1 MTGSLFALHGMH
13 PDVVRPWRARSPKR
27 RLPNFSGK
35 SRRRLDFWYFAR
47 HALRLT
53 VSSDPAWR
61 LRWLGSVTW
70 TNLGAAQGWL
80 GTGKRNR
87 SNDLDW

>member
-1 MTGSLFALHGMH
+1 MRGRSL
-13 PDVVRPWRARSPKR
+13 KR
-27 RLPNFSGK
+27 CLLIFSRK

-53 VSSDPAWR
+53 VSSEPAWR
-61 LRWLGSVTW
+61 LRGLDTVAW

-80 GTGKRNR
+80 GTGKRNW
-87 SNDLDW
+87 SNDLD